1 MSSRK
6 AMTTRGKS
14 GTQRRLSRRDVLI
27 SALAGGTIGAAG
39 LLVRGYLRKQ
49 ERKTATFIAKA
60 SSYDMDLSSII
71 ESGLRNLGV
80 GPQELHGKRI
90 LLKPNLI
97 ETAPGTTH
105 ICTQPQVILGTAEAL
120 LVLGADKIIVGEGSG
135 NCRETAR
142 IAEEIGLAEALADHN
157 ISFVDL
163 NSEDFVTRPNAGG
176 FTQLKTLAFPAVLNQ
191 VDWIVSVAKM
201 KTHHWA
207 GVTLSM
213 KNLFGLMPGI
223 VYGWPKNVFHWAGI
237 ERSILDINAT
247 IRPHFAIIDAIVGME
262 GDGPLSGTPKHA
274 GAIVMGRDPAAVD
287 ATAARIMQI
296 DPLKV
301 PYLKAGSGWLGTI
314 HQENI
319 IQRGETVAS
328 VETQFQLLDN
338 VPAHQG
344 LRLQAT

>member
-1 MSSRK
+1 MNSRK
-6 AMTTRGKS
+6 PITGCTKPGPR
-14 GTQRRLSRRDVLI
+14 RRLSRRDVLI
-27 SALAGGTIGAAG
+27 SALAGGTVGAAG
-39 LLVRGYLRKQ
+39 LLLHSYLRRK
-49 ERKTATFIAKA
+49 ERKTETFIARA
-60 SSYDMDLSSII
+60 SSYDVDLASII
-71 ESGLRNLGV
+71 EAGLRNLGV
-80 GPQELHGKRI
+80 HPQELRGKRV

-97 ETAPGTTH
+97 ETAAGTAH
-105 ICTQPQVILGTAEAL
+105 ICTQPQVILGMAEAL
-120 LVLGADKIIVGEGSG
+120 LALGAAKIIVAEGSG

-142 IAEEIGLAEALADHN
+142 VAEETGLAQALAGSN

-163 NSEDFVTRPNAGG
+163 NTEDFVTRPNAGRY
-176 FTQLKTLAFPAVLNQ
+176 TKLKTLAFPAALNQ

-223 VYGWPKNVFHWAGI
+223 VYGWPKNVFHRVGI
-237 ERSILDINAT
+237 HQSILDINAT
-247 IRPHFAIIDAIVGME
+247 IRPHLAVIDGIVGME
-262 GDGPLSGTPKHA
+262 GDGPLSGTPKRA
-274 GAIVMGRDPAAVD
+274 GTIVMGRDPAAVD

-301 PYLKAGSGWLGTI
+301 PYLQEASGWLGAI

-328 VETQFQLLDN
+328 MQTQFQLLDDI
-338 VPAHQG
+338 PAHQG
-344 LRLQAT
+344 LRLCD

>member
-1 MSSRK
+1 
-6 AMTTRGKS
+6 MTTRGKS

-27 SALAGGTIGAAG
+27 SALAGGTVGAAG
-39 LLVRGYLRKQ
+39 LILRGYLQRK
-49 ERKTATFIAKA
+49 ERKTATFIAKVA
-60 SSYDMDLSSII
+60 SYDVDLSSVI
-71 ESGLRNLGV
+71 EAGLDNLGV
-80 GPQELHGKRI
+80 GPQELRGKSV

-105 ICTQPQVILGTAEAL
+105 ICTQPQVILGVAEVL
-120 LVLGADKIIVGEGSG
+120 LKLGAAKIIVGEGSG

-142 IAEEIGLAEALADHN
+142 IAEETGLAEALAENH

-176 FTQLKTLAFPAVLNQ
+176 YTKLKTLAFPAMLNE

-223 VYGWPKNVFHWAGI
+223 VYGWPKNVFHCVGI

-247 IRPHFAIIDAIVGME
+247 VRPHFAIIDGIVGME

-274 GAIVMGRDPAAVD
+274 GTIVMGRNVAAVD

-296 DPLKV
+296 DPLEV
-301 PYLKAGSGWLGTI
+301 PYLREASGWLGAI

-319 IQRGETVAS
+319 IQRGETIAS
-328 VETQFQLLDN
+328 VQTQFRLLNDI
-338 VPAHQG
+338 PAHQG
-344 LRLQAT
+344 LRLKATRR